1 MFGGAIWLLG
11 WVHFLLTH
19 GPTTSDN
26 QETFLG
32 LSYYDSTKL
41 TVFATALC
49 IVGLASLRTRR
60 PRESQSRLWTWGHY
74 LAVTALLVMAAG
86 LAVSVWDNPWGDT
99 ARVST
104 TLTDYGFVAMMIA
117 SLFAFVGLTMLG
129 IGAARAEIMPGWAV
143 VPMAVAGLASVPW
156 NYHTPYGVFVGL
168 RWLVVGYALWRPV
181 PGPEVD

>member
-1 MFGGAIWLLG
+1 MAARLGALPP
-11 WVHFLLTH
+11 HARAS
-19 GPTTSDN
+19 PSDN

-49 IVGLASLRTRR
+49 IVGLVSLRTRR
-60 PRESQSRLWTWGHY
+60 PRESQSGVWTWGHY
-74 LAVTALLVMAAG
+74 SAVTTLLIMAAG
-86 LAVSVWDNPWGDT
+86 LAIGVWGNPWGDT

-104 TLTDYGFVAMMIA
+104 TLTDYGFIAMMIA

-129 IGAARAEIMPGWAV
+129 IGAVRAGIMQDLAV
-143 VPMAVAGLASVPW
+143 VPLAVAGLAAVPW

-168 RWLVVGYALWRPV
+168 GWLVAGYALWQPRPRS
-181 PGPEVD
+181 EVD